1 MLFVRKKF
9 KNIRKEL
16 PSVVRSELEK
26 LDDAAREAFT
36 EEYMKKRRGIDWCYL
51 LVFIL
56 FLHRAYLGRM
66 KTFLLQWGLVLCFGI
81 GIVWVIVDLLLIP
94 TMVKKHNGEI
104 AKELLIEQKAMTV

>member
-26 LDDAAREAFT
+26 LDDSAREVFT
-36 EEYMKKRRGIDWCYL
+36 EEYMKKRRGMDWCYL

-66 KTFLLQWGLVLCFGI
+66 KTFFLQWVLVLCFGI
-81 GIVWVIVDLLLIP
+81 GLIWVAIDFLLIP
-94 TMVKKHNGEI
+94 SMVKTRNGEI
-104 AKELLIEQKAMTV
+104 AKEILIEQKAMTT